1 MRNFKILFI
10 KGDDLLFKNPNL
22 QFLLDRENDIKNKK
36 TDFIRELSGEK
47 SPNLLLILNEKDNR
61 SYIDEDEYF
70 A

>member
-1 MRNFKILFI
+1 MFI

-22 QFLLDRENDIKNKK
+22 QYLLDSENDIISRKN
-36 TDFIRELSGEK
+36 DFIKELSGEK

-61 SYIDEDEYF
+61 SYMDSDEYL